1 MHNILHIFADTTPAR
16 THFSLT
22 RTTAHALAR
31 AFLLFAVMVIITPAV
46 WADDGRNRHKVE
58 SIDSEF
64 GKNKVFTVTSGS
76 GNRMYVN
83 GTSLL
88 RDNSTNVS
96 GAYQFAFVEDPK
108 STSEYYL
115 YNVGTEQF
123 VSYKST
129 TTEPLITNS
138 SDAQHIYVYTPGNS
152 GFPNSKYVLSFNSNI
167 ATSTWGTSQTGDGTN
182 ESNTTNHIFHLET
195 TSVRINDWVTI
206 GGAGHNSLTIT
217 EVPDVTF
224 TDAEIAQAQSILNGT
239 FVYSPSTFAAQRVKI
254 TTNSKVYTLLA
265 EDGKYLS
272 ATSSGLATSTTNTST
287 NEQWVFI
294 EDETDNTKVYLYNVG
309 QKKFVLVSGS
319 SLSIGG
325 GSSIGTVKVY
335 TTEDA
340 HNYNVAFGFGSDWT
354 TGPALSTNGVY
365 TSAPSQSNRFQ
376 VAEVDGA
383 TFTESDMNAAKKRL
397 LTDLTDF
404 SVKTVAAVG
413 LTANTQKYIIYTN
426 PNSGETNYR
435 GGFYADNNGL
445 TSTYKHDSS
454 NPYANASDT
463 HQQFAFVSKS
473 DDDQSV
479 TYLYSV
485 DQERFVEGKTGNSPL
500 NLTNGGSVNP
510 IYVYLTNNFDYN
522 LAFAFDT
529 NANWNV
535 NGSGSGSTNVGIN
548 TGNGVFIS
556 NYNQLED
563 LGSRFTADKAGSF
576 TDDELTAARTF
587 LSGTY
592 PAAAIT
598 NLTDAN
604 NVALSTNTKVYTLQD
619 ENGNYLSAG
628 TSGLTTSST
637 GTSANEQ
644 FVFYEDGSGNIY
656 LYSVGKESFITAS
669 KGYGTAT
676 QFYVF
681 NTTDAHGYTLGLAAN
696 ATWSTAPIGTGSTT
710 VPDRSNR
717 FQATDVT
724 SSATTYSQDFANVV
738 FSGSYTKSYFKTQ
751 SLTTVSGGTA
761 SGKVYTLQAEN
772 GRYLIANSNGL
783 TTSATEPTN
792 ANGQFIFFQNPN
804 ATGGTEE
811 VYLYSVGQQKFVK
824 SDGTL
829 VGMTASGTASQL
841 CVFTTGDYHGYN
853 LAFAFGNTAW
863 ASATYAVGSGTNV
876 APLQSNRFKLTE
888 VAASS
893 LSTTMENTTAYA
905 KVVYTG
911 QRRVSLDE
919 VGLSF
924 DCVYNIY
931 TSQSDGAL
939 SANSSSTLQGVSLNA
954 KDSHQQFVFHKDE
967 NEENKVYLFNVYEER
982 FANKTKGFAT
992 GKTDPIYVFLTGN
1005 DSYPY
1010 VLAFSENP
1018 TWGKSLSSTSNGYY
1032 VINSGSNVS
1041 INDWTNLSAA
1051 SNHFQISK
1059 VDDITYSA
1067 DFVQKIL
1074 NDSYGD
1080 PVDFS
1085 TLGLTTNSVVYNL
1098 KSENGA
1104 YLSASGSSVASTTA
1118 TTTSSDANA
1127 QFVFYQAPADKS
1139 KTYLYSVGRG
1149 AFVASDGTY
1158 SSTPAALT
1166 FYQTSDPDSYSFAI
1180 GLNST
1185 WAASVVGNSSAEVI
1199 KSTRFQVEE
1208 VETPSEQWVEN
1219 EPATLLSGKYSPITL
1234 AEAGIDVNK
1243 VYYVVSDVNSNNN
1256 HVLMDGHLSSLNGY
1270 SRTDESALTT
1280 IVNDNSSIM
1289 KFAFVT
1295 DKDDASKIY
1304 LLNVSTSKAV
1314 GKTGDMS
1321 NEANSPTYQPIY
1333 LFATNNYK
1341 YPLAF
1346 SFSPTWGETDAVYLD
1361 ANKTDFTHG
1370 DTFVSTDA
1378 TIGSAKRF
1386 RIVPM
1391 YDDTYSLTLGRAA
1404 LKGWMTTAFHY
1415 KGASGRDFM
1424 ANGMQNV
1431 SEVHY
1436 YYYVD
1441 TKRHEISSS
1450 TTKQVLLKL
1459 PVEGYASYTAA
1470 SDVYADGSGH
1480 VLEPRAYY
1488 RWYDYKTDFM
1498 PADDRIGKQGSE
1510 LSIKYDTLGRSLGYF
1525 ATAISS
1531 DNAKPHFGNVGVYY
1545 NVPDNADDVNWEG
1558 DIIACDVSRY
1568 IDYNDA
1574 TINSITDAWNSRGT
1588 FTHEPTLSIR
1598 YVYHILPAQKIAD
1611 QIQQKLLN
1619 TVGGHSDT
1627 EWNKGI
1633 LTFGAK
1639 DEKASMNLRG
1649 DLQEF
1654 HRYFFHPLTNATKHV
1669 YYGSG
1674 AAKHKITAS
1683 DFSTDL
1689 VNAKGIEWRVYNSD
1703 QTAYRVITTK
1713 TGNDL
1718 NAHIALQTGGSVYNS
1733 STVALNGTDWKDL
1746 DGNAITE
1753 NMPTIDINSSC
1764 YIVGYL
1770 VNGENKC
1777 PFYNARLLITDN
1789 YPMSVAQLESGY
1801 HIERTEN
1808 YMSSHFDAVA
1818 EFSFDNENNQ
1828 QNLNSTTSTLSTT
1841 NSDISQEP
1849 SPFSWRQYG
1858 FVYNKLANYTA
1869 LNYGWDGLS
1878 TGTRTASTTP
1888 IHGEYSLYKSY
1899 LGVNRDRTYE
1909 KTNGQQTGYF
1919 LYTDASDEAR
1929 IIGTQDFIGSLC
1941 TGSKLYITGWVA
1953 NQAPRGTEMPEVKFD
1968 LLGVTKDADDNDIS
1982 TTPIASIYSGKFENN
1997 VEGFNAIVGDERSA
2011 KTNTWYQVY
2020 GVFTIPAEANIE
2032 QYTDFRIAMYNL
2044 CTQATG
2050 ADYAVDDI
2058 QVFVDNA
2065 KVTVIQDHAP
2075 CGDGASTIPLK
2086 ITANYETMKSV
2097 AKVTNAD
2104 KTVYYRFHK
2113 KDGTVLTG
2121 NYDGSNTDG
2130 KYGTATIPAVY
2141 NSSDKLNSGTSTEIS
2156 RYFTGV
2162 DGETDIVLAY
2172 KAFSGINVNDI
2183 FYVTLNTAGTPDDEG
2198 SWGKP
2203 TDVCSAYSSDFQ
2215 IIEQN
2220 IEATGRNSVTVA
2232 VECGHEFSTTY
2243 QNFSVGITVPDQI
2256 AGGSISLNN
2265 KIPFFWFKG
2274 TVEQYA
2280 QDRTVTVDGTTSTVT
2295 LQNAVTGYTAA
2306 YPGEAF
2312 SYAKELKEGVYT
2324 AAERELLRQYA
2335 YVPPTTKTYSAT
2347 TESTVSNNTATIHY
2361 TDGSE
2366 EKSPDFTA
2374 GTETSGLPAGVS
2386 SVHTV
2391 ISHVGDVITV
2401 TVDTTYTD
2409 GRANSA
2415 KYVATKKTETT
2426 NTTDG
2431 DGNTITTTTNTY
2443 SVSITD
2449 GGKAGL
2455 LYANASY
2462 SLYNYPVSTGTT
2474 TFLAIS
2480 TVETITIN
2488 HVVYRICTNPMAI
2501 SVRGAQNGPGL
2512 TFGIEGVVYPST
2524 LSYQYRTI
2532 RMGLPQMRAMG
2543 KDGKEQPGAGLLR
2556 VPISGKTWQTLAAND
2571 ERLRFV
2577 KLDNGN
2583 YVDSK
2588 EIYLSETND
2597 PTLSEQVSSKLI
2609 RFCDVKITKATQ
2621 NYTYTDDNNEEQTV
2635 TETGMYVLS
2644 ADSLWLNFYNF
2655 NTDSIHEG
2663 YEYEVQLLFVR
2674 TNVPAADANANNCS
2688 GETFLKFKIVPEYVT
2703 WNTSSS
2709 NNFNANWNNDRN
2721 WRRSTAAEIYK
2732 LDYKDYRTATGA
2744 TATGTYTA
2752 PLFSANVGGN
2762 KTVASSTYTKTN
2774 PVDNTEGFADHDVP
2788 QSYTPMY
2795 FTKVTIPK
2803 MGAGVPYPMM
2813 PFIQYY
2819 QSNGMVASMSN
2830 LKGNRATS
2838 EIEYDMMANYD
2849 NAYTTQN
2856 ASTLSRKVG
2865 TGSVQDSAF
2874 VCTVFN
2880 GNICQEI
2887 YFKPGAELRQQQ
2899 FLRYQRAWVDVTFP
2913 INQWSTFATPM
2924 AQTPAGDFYV
2934 PKFSAQQTT
2943 TAFKEIHFSDKDSK
2957 MDQNGNVVANGSY
2970 GYFGKGGV
2978 NIYSRLRL
2986 PSYQRLWGQDAYE
2999 YKDENTKYTAYDDP
3013 TAMLIYNSDD
3023 TSTESNDLED
3033 KEYNNNR
3040 NNWSHPY
3047 NTMVSASSDE
3057 PQEYG
3062 THLNGHGLALR
3073 FGDDYATPATVTKD
3087 GTTTDS
3093 EWKGDSVLLR
3103 LPKSDTEFEFMK
3115 PGWNATTGKTEEQPS
3130 GFTQTITTEST
3141 RPNDPWYRLG
3151 VAYNMP
3157 TYDYAAPKTITTK
3170 ELSPSYLLYDLVG
3183 NPYISS
3189 ISVDQFIATNESRL
3203 SKVVRNAGED
3213 NEESYYAVWVLEN
3226 DKLKEY
3232 KQGENNII
3240 KPAQAFFVRLKE
3252 QGVTLRFTTL
3262 MEVDPTVSTGGSTAA
3277 SKRYEPYRTFTVKD
3291 ITDVEDVIHNDDV
3304 AVQFATPQTGVVDV
3318 TAGTK
3323 PLTRIVVY
3331 DTNGSMLRSVKAEAT
3346 GTTRISGLTVG
3357 IVIVRAIATDGTAQ
3371 TAKIVVR

>member
-1 MHNILHIFADTTPAR
+1 MHNILHIFADNTHAR
-16 THFSLT
+16 THVSLT
-22 RTTAHALAR
+22 RSAAHALAR
-31 AFLLFAVMVIITPAV
+31 AFVVLAAMMMTTPTA
-46 WADDGRNRHKVE
+46 WADDNNNSDTRTIV
-58 SIDSEF
+58 SISSTF
-64 GKNKVFTVTSGS
+64 STGSVYTIRSHS
-76 GNRMYVN
+76 GNQILVN
-83 GTSLL
+83 NDASSLSIEA
-88 RDNSTNVS
+88 NAISNNPKTEK
-96 GAYQFAFVEDPK
+96 AYRFAFV
-108 STSEYYL
+108 STADNSDTYYL
-115 YNVGTEQF
+115 YSINAENF
-123 VSYKST
+123 ISYVTTST
-129 TTEPLITNS
+129 TPQIVSTGANP
-138 SDAQHIYVYTPGNS
+138 IYAYTPAHTNDDTW
-152 GFPNSKYVLSFNSNI
+152 NDYKYVLSYNGEI
-167 ATSTWGTSQTGDGTN
+167 
-182 ESNTTNHIFHLET
+182 SNTNSATYYWGANEANNSSNTNNNYHVFQLESG
-195 TSVRINDWVTI
+195 SVKINDWHTI
-206 GGAGHNSLTIT
+206 GAGGNNSLAIT
-217 EVPDVTF
+217 LVNDVTF
-224 TDAEIAQAQSILNGT
+224 SDDEMKAARLYLSGSYTPT
-239 FVYSPSTFAAQRVKI
+239 TFADQSSAITLDTKSYTLHCEAGGYLVATESGIEVSTSASADDAAAQFRFMHSGSYVYLFSVAQQKYVVVSTSSLSETASEPINVYTTSDVHGYDFAFNSSPTWTDGTALGTSVSTAPTKSNRFLLDEVIEYTATDYAAQNI
-254 TTNSKVYTLLA
+254 TTSNGLDVNGKVYTLKSK
-265 EDGKYLS
+265 DGKYLV
-272 ATSSGLATSTTNTST
+272 AT
-287 NEQWVFI
+287 
-294 EDETDNTKVYLYNVG
+294 
-309 QKKFVLVSGS
+309 
-319 SLSIGG
+319 
-325 GSSIGTVKVY
+325 
-335 TTEDA
+335 
-340 HNYNVAFGFGSDWT
+340 
-354 TGPALSTNGVY
+354 
-365 TSAPSQSNRFQ
+365 
-376 VAEVDGA
+376 
-383 TFTESDMNAAKKRL
+383 
-397 LTDLTDF
+397 
-404 SVKTVAAVG
+404 
-413 LTANTQKYIIYTN
+413 
-426 PNSGETNYR
+426 
-435 GGFYADNNGL
+435 
-445 TSTYKHDSS
+445 
-454 NPYANASDT
+454 
-463 HQQFAFVSKS
+463 
-473 DDDQSV
+473 
-479 TYLYSV
+479 
-485 DQERFVEGKTGNSPL
+485 
-500 NLTNGGSVNP
+500 
-510 IYVYLTNNFDYN
+510 
-522 LAFAFDT
+522 
-529 NANWNV
+529 
-535 NGSGSGSTNVGIN
+535 
-548 TGNGVFIS
+548 
-556 NYNQLED
+556 
-563 LGSRFTADKAGSF
+563 
-576 TDDELTAARTF
+576 
-587 LSGTY
+587 
-592 PAAAIT
+592 
-598 NLTDAN
+598 
-604 NVALSTNTKVYTLQD
+604 
-619 ENGNYLSAG
+619 
-628 TSGLTTSST
+628 TSGLTTST
-637 GTSANEQ
+637 DAPTDANGQFLFFQNPNTTSEE
-644 FVFYEDGSGNIY
+644 VY
-656 LYSVGKESFITAS
+656 LYSVGRQKFVTATGALANKPTTTTDQAQIYTAS
-669 KGYGTAT
+669 GVKISDDKPYLAFAFGSDWATATKLGSSLDLDHRFDVEEATLTSVLSISTVTAFAKVYFSSADDHPQVTLEDVGLSNGGVYTINSQRSTLYISSSNLSAATNLQRSNKATQFVFYPDPTDDTKVYFYNVGEEQFVTKSKSISTGKTDPIYIFLTRNENYPYALAYSASPIWGNANGQTHTDNYVVNSGTSSVSIDGWSQFDEGNQFKITRVEDATYSDEFVHKILDNDYGTGYGTVDGINAVVSDLNL
-676 QFYVF
+676 Q
-681 NTTDAHGYTLGLAAN
+681 TDN
-696 ATWSTAPIGTGSTT
+696 
-710 VPDRSNR
+710 
-717 FQATDVT
+717 
-724 SSATTYSQDFANVV
+724 
-738 FSGSYTKSYFKTQ
+738 
-751 SLTTVSGGTA
+751 
-761 SGKVYTLQAEN
+761 KVYTLLSEA
-772 GRYLIANSNGL
+772 GGYLNATSSGL
-783 TTSATEPTN
+783 GSATSTSTN
-792 ANGQFIFFQNPN
+792 TQFLFFRNPSDETDTN
-804 ATGGTEE
+804 
-811 VYLYSVGQQKFVK
+811 VYLYSVGQQKFLTSSRGWTTTASDAAPVYFFYTSDAEGYTLALGVNSSWTTGPAITTTNATTTNPEKATRFKVEDVEMSSTSMTNVYGSAKVVFTGAYELSSLDELGIDPTKVYQLASGRYQVLWGGASGSDYVLDRNSKASTDYKTQDDNGKNRFAFLTIDDKIYLYNITSGRVAK
-824 SDGTL
+824 SDGKLYSDLANLQQIYVYKTYDSKFPLALSFSSEGWTANGAICINPYQTTRDVTTTVTPSIDNRFLFYEVTDNSYNLNQVLYALGLITPKSTDFATTGLTTNGQVYTL
-829 VGMTASGTASQL
+829 STKNGYKLYADLNGSSACVLKSSSSVSSSNADAQFVFFTSPTDDKKVYLYNVGRRGFLKSNNTLSNYSFLTTNTPDPIYLFSTQDDDGYNLVIGFNQEWASASVVSATGDNASISISNTEGLPVGGFLKAEPVNSAIYSQTGATNIFNNTYPRSTLEALGIDTTKVYRLITDTIPTRGGDNNNRIQVCFASPSQL
-841 CVFTTGDYHGYN
+841 NNSSVSDEKPETHFAFLTDIKDKNKIYLYSTTLQSALTPSNGFTTGENIKRIYVYSTGDVQY
-853 LAFAFGNTAW
+853 
-863 ASATYAVGSGTNV
+863 
-876 APLQSNRFKLTE
+876 PL
-888 VAASS
+888 
-893 LSTTMENTTAYA
+893 
-905 KVVYTG
+905 
-911 QRRVSLDE
+911 
-919 VGLSF
+919 
-924 DCVYNIY
+924 
-931 TSQSDGAL
+931 AL
-939 SANSSSTLQGVSLNA
+939 S
-954 KDSHQQFVFHKDE
+954 
-967 NEENKVYLFNVYEER
+967 
-982 FANKTKGFAT
+982 
-992 GKTDPIYVFLTGN
+992 
-1005 DSYPY
+1005 
-1010 VLAFSENP
+1010 FSEN
-1018 TWGKSLSSTSNGYY
+1018 W
-1032 VINSGSNVS
+1032 NSGSNNIS
-1041 INDWTNLSAA
+1041 MGRENGNGNINNGTIPNAA
-1051 SNHFQISK
+1051 NRFRLEA
-1059 VDDITYSA
+1059 VDD
-1067 DFVQKIL
+1067 
-1074 NDSYGD
+1074 
-1080 PVDFS
+1080 
-1085 TLGLTTNSVVYNL
+1085 
-1098 KSENGA
+1098 
-1104 YLSASGSSVASTTA
+1104 
-1118 TTTSSDANA
+1118 
-1127 QFVFYQAPADKS
+1127 
-1139 KTYLYSVGRG
+1139 KTY
-1149 AFVASDGTY
+1149 
-1158 SSTPAALT
+1158 TPT
-1166 FYQTSDPDSYSFAI
+1166 
-1180 GLNST
+1180 
-1185 WAASVVGNSSAEVI
+1185 
-1199 KSTRFQVEE
+1199 
-1208 VETPSEQWVEN
+1208 
-1219 EPATLLSGKYSPITL
+1219 
-1234 AEAGIDVNK
+1234 
-1243 VYYVVSDVNSNNN
+1243 
-1256 HVLMDGHLSSLNGY
+1256 
-1270 SRTDESALTT
+1270 
-1280 IVNDNSSIM
+1280 
-1289 KFAFVT
+1289 
-1295 DKDDASKIY
+1295 
-1304 LLNVSTSKAV
+1304 KA
-1314 GKTGDMS
+1314 
-1321 NEANSPTYQPIY
+1321 
-1333 LFATNNYK
+1333 
-1341 YPLAF
+1341 
-1346 SFSPTWGETDAVYLD
+1346 
-1361 ANKTDFTHG
+1361 
-1370 DTFVSTDA
+1370 
-1378 TIGSAKRF
+1378 
-1386 RIVPM
+1386 
-1391 YDDTYSLTLGRAA
+1391 RAA
-1404 LKGWMTTAFHY
+1404 LNGWLSNAFHY

-1531 DNAKPHFGNVGVYY
+1531 SNAKPHFGNVGVYY
-1545 NVPDNADDVNWEG
+1545 NVPDSADDVNWEG

-1574 TINSITDAWNSRGT
+1574 TVNSTADAWNNKAT

-1654 HRYFFHPLTNATKHV
+1654 HRYFFHPLTNAKKHV
-1669 YYGSG
+1669 YYGTDDS
-1674 AAKHKITAS
+1674 HKIAQS

-1718 NAHIALQTGGSVYNS
+1718 NAHIALQTGGSVYSS
-1733 STVALNGTDWKDL
+1733 STVALNGTDWKGL
-1746 DGNAITE
+1746 DGNPITE
-1753 NMPTIDINSSC
+1753 NVPTIDINSSC

-1789 YPMSVAQLESGY
+1789 YPMSAAQLESGY
-1801 HIERTEN
+1801 HIERNES
-1808 YMSSHFDAVA
+1808 YLSSHFDAVA
-1818 EFSFDNENNQ
+1818 EFSFDNENSQ
-1828 QNLNSTTSTLSTT
+1828 QNLQATASTGGRVT
-1841 NSDISQEP
+1841 NADISQEP
-1849 SPFSWRQYG
+1849 SPFTWRQYG

-1878 TGTRTASTTP
+1878 NDTRTASTTP
-1888 IHGEYSLYKSY
+1888 VHGEYSLYKTYSK
-1899 LGVNRDRTYE
+1899 VARDRTYE
-1909 KTNGQQTGYF
+1909 KTNGQQSGYF
-1919 LYTDASDEAR
+1919 LYTDASDESR
-1929 IIGTQDFIGSLC
+1929 IIGTQDFIGSMC

-1953 NQAPRGTEMPEVKFD
+1953 NQAPPGTEMPEVSFN
-1968 LLGVTKDADDNDIS
+1968 LLGVKKDADDNDIS
-1982 TTPIASIYSGKFENN
+1982 TTPIASIHSGKFENN
-1997 VEGFNAIVGDERSA
+1997 VEGFQAVSDGSQ
-2011 KTNTWYQVY
+2011 TNTWYQVY
-2020 GVFTIPAEANIE
+2020 GIFTIPAEANIE
-2032 QYTDFRIAMYNL
+2032 QYTDFRIAINNL

-2058 QVFVDNA
+2058 QVFIDNA

-2075 CGDGASTIPLK
+2075 CNDGASTIPLK

-2097 AKVTNAD
+2097 AKVTDKD

-2141 NSSDKLNSGTSTEIS
+2141 NASDKLNSGTSTEIS

-2232 VECGHEFSTTY
+2232 VECGHEFSTAY

-2274 TVEQYA
+2274 TKEQYNL
-2280 QDRTVTVDGTTSTVT
+2280 DRTVTVDGTTSTVT
-2295 LQNAVTGYTAA
+2295 LQNAVTGYTSE
-2306 YPGEAF
+2306 YPGVAF
-2312 SYAKELKEGVYT
+2312 YYDDDHPAKGVYN

-2366 EKSPDFTA
+2366 EKSIDFTA
-2374 GTETSGLPAGVS
+2374 GTKTSGLPEGVS

-2415 KYVATKKTETT
+2415 KYVATKTTETT

-2431 DGNTITTTTNTY
+2431 DGNTTTTTTNTY

-2488 HVVYRICTNPMAI
+2488 DVVYQICTNPMAI

-2577 KLDNGN
+2577 KLGDDGIS
-2583 YVDSK
+2583 YVNTK
-2588 EIYLSETND
+2588 EIYISETND
-2597 PTLSEQVSSKLI
+2597 PTLSSKVSENNI
-2609 RFCDVKITKATQ
+2609 RFCDVKITPANGTFK
-2621 NYTYTDDNNEEQTV
+2621 YEEQDID
-2635 TETGMYVLS
+2635 ETGMYVLS

-2752 PLFSANVGGN
+2752 PLFSANESGN

-2856 ASTLSRKVG
+2856 ASTLSRMVG

-2978 NIYSRLRL
+2978 NIYSRLRM
-2986 PSYQRLWGQDAYE
+2986 PSYQRLWGHDAYE

-3013 TAMLIYNSDD
+3013 KEMLIYNSDD

-3103 LPKSDTEFEFMK
+3103 LPKSDTEYEFMK

-3130 GFTQTITTEST
+3130 GFTQTITTESS

-3157 TYDYAAPKTITTK
+3157 TYDYAAPQTITTK

-3213 NEESYYAVWVLEN
+3213 DEESYYAVWVLEN

-3277 SKRYEPYRTFTVKD
+3277 SKRYDPYRTFTVKD

-3357 IVIVRAIATDGTAQ
+3357 IAIVRAIATDGTAQ

>member
-1 MHNILHIFADTTPAR
+1 MHNILHIFADTTHAR
-16 THFSLT
+16 THVSLT
-22 RTTAHALAR
+22 RSAAHVLAR
-31 AFLLFAVMVIITPAV
+31 AFLLFAAMVMTTPTA
-46 WADDGRNRHKVE
+46 WADDPTLVAISSNFSADKTYTFRSNA
-58 SIDSEF
+58 
-64 GKNKVFTVTSGS
+64 NYQ
-76 GNRMYVN
+76 MYVGN
-83 GTSLL
+83 NDLL
-88 RDNSTNVS
+88 AIQKNSNANVNTDA
-96 GAYQFAFVEDPK
+96 AYRFAFVEYPE
-108 STSEYYL
+108 SSGTYYL
-115 YNVGTEQF
+115 YNVGAE
-123 VSYKST
+123 
-129 TTEPLITNS
+129 
-138 SDAQHIYVYTPGNS
+138 
-152 GFPNSKYVLSFNSNI
+152 SF
-167 ATSTWGTSQTGDGTN
+167 
-182 ESNTTNHIFHLET
+182 L
-195 TSVRINDWVTI
+195 
-206 GGAGHNSLTIT
+206 GHNSTGEKNNADELGTGSVAKQIYAYSPGNT
-217 EVPDVTF
+217 SDSYCVAFTNNVVWGRQSSGGKNYYIFQINATVSLEDWSSIGGGNSININEVSDVTF
-224 TDAEIAQAQSILNGT
+224 SETELAAARLYLSGSYT
-239 FVYSPSTFAAQRVKI
+239 PTTFADQSSAITLDTKSYTLHCEAGGYLVATESGIEVSTSASADDAAAQFRFMHSGSYVYLFSVAQQKYVVVSTSSLSETASEPINVYTTSDVHGYDFAFNSSSTWTDGTALGTSASTAPTKSNRFLLDEVIEYTATDYAAQNI
-254 TTNSKVYTLLA
+254 TTSNGLDVNGKVYTLKSK
-265 EDGKYLS
+265 DGKYLV
-272 ATSSGLATSTTNTST
+272 AT
-287 NEQWVFI
+287 
-294 EDETDNTKVYLYNVG
+294 
-309 QKKFVLVSGS
+309 
-319 SLSIGG
+319 
-325 GSSIGTVKVY
+325 
-335 TTEDA
+335 
-340 HNYNVAFGFGSDWT
+340 
-354 TGPALSTNGVY
+354 
-365 TSAPSQSNRFQ
+365 
-376 VAEVDGA
+376 
-383 TFTESDMNAAKKRL
+383 
-397 LTDLTDF
+397 
-404 SVKTVAAVG
+404 
-413 LTANTQKYIIYTN
+413 
-426 PNSGETNYR
+426 
-435 GGFYADNNGL
+435 
-445 TSTYKHDSS
+445 
-454 NPYANASDT
+454 
-463 HQQFAFVSKS
+463 
-473 DDDQSV
+473 
-479 TYLYSV
+479 
-485 DQERFVEGKTGNSPL
+485 
-500 NLTNGGSVNP
+500 
-510 IYVYLTNNFDYN
+510 
-522 LAFAFDT
+522 
-529 NANWNV
+529 
-535 NGSGSGSTNVGIN
+535 
-548 TGNGVFIS
+548 
-556 NYNQLED
+556 
-563 LGSRFTADKAGSF
+563 
-576 TDDELTAARTF
+576 
-587 LSGTY
+587 
-592 PAAAIT
+592 
-598 NLTDAN
+598 
-604 NVALSTNTKVYTLQD
+604 
-619 ENGNYLSAG
+619 
-628 TSGLTTSST
+628 TSGLTTST
-637 GTSANEQ
+637 DAPTDANGQFLFFQNPNTTSEE
-644 FVFYEDGSGNIY
+644 VY
-656 LYSVGKESFITAS
+656 LYSVGRQKFVTATGTLANQPTTTTDQAQIYTAS
-669 KGYGTAT
+669 GVKISDDKPYLAFAFGSDWATATKLGSSLDLDHRFDVEEATLTSVLSISTVTAFAKVYFSSADDHPKVTLEDVGLSNGGVYTINSQRSTLYISSSNLSAATNLQRSNKATQFVFYPDPTDDTKVYFYNVGEEQFVTKSKSISTGKTDPIYIFLTRNENYPYALAYSASPIWGNANGQTHTDNYVVNSGTSSVSIDGWSLFDEGNQFKITKVEDATYSDEFVHKILDNDYGTGYGTVDGINAVVSDLNL
-676 QFYVF
+676 Q
-681 NTTDAHGYTLGLAAN
+681 TDN
-696 ATWSTAPIGTGSTT
+696 
-710 VPDRSNR
+710 
-717 FQATDVT
+717 
-724 SSATTYSQDFANVV
+724 
-738 FSGSYTKSYFKTQ
+738 
-751 SLTTVSGGTA
+751 
-761 SGKVYTLQAEN
+761 KVYTLLSEA
-772 GRYLIANSNGL
+772 GGYLNATSSGL
-783 TTSATEPTN
+783 GSATSTSTN
-792 ANGQFIFFQNPN
+792 TQFLFFRNPSDETDTN
-804 ATGGTEE
+804 
-811 VYLYSVGQQKFVK
+811 VYLYSVGQQKFLT
-824 SDGTL
+824 SSRGWTT
-829 VGMTASGTASQL
+829 TASDAAPVYFFYTSDAEGYTLAL
-841 CVFTTGDYHGYN
+841 GLNVTWTTGP
-853 LAFAFGNTAW
+853 AIT
-863 ASATYAVGSGTNV
+863 TTN
-876 APLQSNRFKLTE
+876 A
-888 VAASS
+888 
-893 LSTTMENTTAYA
+893 NTT
-905 KVVYTG
+905 
-911 QRRVSLDE
+911 
-919 VGLSF
+919 
-924 DCVYNIY
+924 
-931 TSQSDGAL
+931 
-939 SANSSSTLQGVSLNA
+939 
-954 KDSHQQFVFHKDE
+954 
-967 NEENKVYLFNVYEER
+967 
-982 FANKTKGFAT
+982 
-992 GKTDPIYVFLTGN
+992 
-1005 DSYPY
+1005 
-1010 VLAFSENP
+1010 NP
-1018 TWGKSLSSTSNGYY
+1018 EK
-1032 VINSGSNVS
+1032 
-1041 INDWTNLSAA
+1041 A
-1051 SNHFQISK
+1051 
-1059 VDDITYSA
+1059 
-1067 DFVQKIL
+1067 
-1074 NDSYGD
+1074 
-1080 PVDFS
+1080 
-1085 TLGLTTNSVVYNL
+1085 
-1098 KSENGA
+1098 
-1104 YLSASGSSVASTTA
+1104 
-1118 TTTSSDANA
+1118 
-1127 QFVFYQAPADKS
+1127 
-1139 KTYLYSVGRG
+1139 
-1149 AFVASDGTY
+1149 
-1158 SSTPAALT
+1158 
-1166 FYQTSDPDSYSFAI
+1166 
-1180 GLNST
+1180 
-1185 WAASVVGNSSAEVI
+1185 
-1199 KSTRFQVEE
+1199 TRFLATDVTQSVT
-1208 VETPSEQWVEN
+1208 VNNYIHAKANWVGQYI
-1219 EPATLLSGKYSPITL
+1219 PATLSEL
-1234 AEAGIDVNK
+1234 GIDANT
-1243 VYYVVSDVNSNNN
+1243 VYTIISGQTSNSHIQLYGGTNRAGLNWNRNGNVSRF
-1256 HVLMDGHLSSLNGY
+1256 GT
-1270 SRTDESALTT
+1270 TDKP
-1280 IVNDNSSIM
+1280 VH
-1289 KFAFVT
+1289 FAFVT
-1295 DKDDASKIY
+1295 DPQDESKIY
-1304 LLNVSTSKAV
+1304 LYSVNVGKAVTSGGQLTAIGSSLQRVYLYATNDVNYPFAIAFSDSWTADGVKNLDGNESNTNNFLMSTTTAMGSSKTWRATPVADDSYDLKQARYTLGLITPQATDLATQGLVTDGQVYNLTTKNGYKLYADFNGASACALKSSSTVTSSNADAQFVFFTNPQDDTKVYLYNVGRRGFLKSNNSLSNYSFLTANTPDPISLFSTEDTEGYDFAIGFEQEGASTSYIAATGENANLSVGETLPVGAYVKAEPV
-1314 GKTGDMS
+1314 NSAIYSQTGATNLFNNTYPRSTIQALGIDTNKVYRLVTDTIATRGGDVQNRILVAYANPDGKKLDNSQSIETANNTHFAFVPDKTDKSKYYLYSTVLRSALTSSATFTTGD
-1321 NEANSPTYQPIY
+1321 NVQQIY
-1333 LFATNNYK
+1333 VYATGDVQ
-1341 YPLAF
+1341 YPLAL
-1346 SFSPTWGETDAVYLD
+1346 SFSEDWSGNNVGIGGDGNSS
-1361 ANKTDFTHG
+1361 ANVNSGTIPNAANRFMLVEVE
-1370 DTFVSTDA
+1370 DT
-1378 TIGSAKRF
+1378 
-1386 RIVPM
+1386 
-1391 YDDTYSLTLGRAA
+1391 TYSVNRARAA
-1404 LKGWMTTAFHY
+1404 LNGWLSNAFHY

-1531 DNAKPHFGNVGVYY
+1531 SNAKPHFGNVGVYY
-1545 NVPDNADDVNWEG
+1545 NVPDSADDVNWEG

-1574 TINSITDAWNSRGT
+1574 TVNSTADAWNNKAT

-1654 HRYFFHPLTNATKHV
+1654 HRYFFHPLTNVKKHV
-1669 YYGSG
+1669 YYGTDDS
-1674 AAKHKITAS
+1674 HKIAQS

-1718 NAHIALQTGGSVYNS
+1718 NAHIALQTGGSVYKS

-1746 DGNAITE
+1746 DGNPITE
-1753 NMPTIDINSSC
+1753 NVPTIDINSSC

-1789 YPMSVAQLESGY
+1789 YPMSAAQLESGY
-1801 HIERTEN
+1801 HIERNES
-1808 YMSSHFDAVA
+1808 YLSSHFDAVA
-1818 EFSFDNENNQ
+1818 EFSFDNENSQ
-1828 QNLNSTTSTLSTT
+1828 QNLQATASTGGRVT
-1841 NSDISQEP
+1841 NADISQEP
-1849 SPFSWRQYG
+1849 SPFTWRQYG

-1878 TGTRTASTTP
+1878 NDTRTASTTP
-1888 IHGEYSLYKSY
+1888 VHGEYSLYKTYSK
-1899 LGVNRDRTYE
+1899 VARDRTYE

-1919 LYTDASDEAR
+1919 LYTDASDESR
-1929 IIGTQDFIGSLC
+1929 IIGTQDFIGSMC

-1953 NQAPRGTEMPEVKFD
+1953 NQAPPDTEMPEVSFN
-1968 LLGVTKDADDNDIS
+1968 LLGVKKDADDNDIS
-1982 TTPIASIYSGKFENN
+1982 TTPIASIHSGKFENN
-1997 VEGFNAIVGDERSA
+1997 VEGFQAVSDGSQ
-2011 KTNTWYQVY
+2011 TNTWYQVY
-2020 GVFTIPAEANIE
+2020 GIFTIPAEANIE
-2032 QYTDFRIAMYNL
+2032 QYTDFRIAINNL

-2058 QVFVDNA
+2058 QVFIDNA

-2075 CGDGASTIPLK
+2075 CNDGASTIPLK

-2097 AKVTNAD
+2097 AKVTDKD

-2141 NSSDKLNSGTSTEIS
+2141 NASDKLNSGTSTEIS

-2274 TVEQYA
+2274 TEEQYKLG
-2280 QDRTVTVDGTTSTVT
+2280 RTVTVDETTSTVT
-2295 LQNAVTGYTAA
+2295 LQNAVTGYTSE
-2306 YPGEAF
+2306 YPGVAF
-2312 SYAKELKEGVYT
+2312 YYDDDHPAKGVYT

-2366 EKSPDFTA
+2366 EKSIDFTA
-2374 GTETSGLPAGVS
+2374 GTKTSGLPEGVS

-2415 KYVATKKTETT
+2415 KYVATKTTETT

-2431 DGNTITTTTNTY
+2431 DGNTTTTTTNTY

-2488 HVVYRICTNPMAI
+2488 DVVYRICTNPMAI

-2577 KLDNGN
+2577 KLGDDGIS
-2583 YVDSK
+2583 YVNTK
-2588 EIYLSETND
+2588 EVYISETND
-2597 PTLSEQVSSKLI
+2597 PTLSSKVSENNI
-2609 RFCDVKITKATQ
+2609 RFCDVKITPANGTFK
-2621 NYTYTDDNNEEQTV
+2621 YEEHDID
-2635 TETGMYVLS
+2635 ETGMYVLS

-2752 PLFSANVGGN
+2752 PLFSANESGN

-2856 ASTLSRKVG
+2856 ASTLSREVG

-2986 PSYQRLWGQDAYE
+2986 PSYQRLWGHDAYE
-2999 YKDENTKYTAYDDP
+2999 YKDKDTKYTAYDDP
-3013 TAMLIYNSDD
+3013 KEMLIYNSDD
-3023 TSTESNDLED
+3023 TSTESNDLKD

-3103 LPKSDTEFEFMK
+3103 LPKSDTEYEFMK

-3130 GFTQTITTEST
+3130 GFTQTITTESS

-3157 TYDYAAPKTITTK
+3157 TYDYAAPQTITTK

-3213 NEESYYAVWVLEN
+3213 DEESYYAVWVLEN

-3277 SKRYEPYRTFTVKD
+3277 SMRYDPYRTFTVKD

-3357 IVIVRAIATDGTAQ
+3357 IAIVRAIATDGTAQ